1 MSNDIQNIIDRLQ
14 RENERLRREV
24 DALQSRLA
32 ACEKRRAMTLTDR
45 GDNAEGAHAVYHDTW
60 PNDDDGDYY
69 TTWSNHGD

>member
-1 MSNDIQNIIDRLQ
+1 MSNDMQNIIGRLQ
-14 RENERLRREV
+14 RENERLRNEV

-45 GDNAEGAHAVYHDTW
+45 GDNAEGAHAVYYSSS
-60 PNDDDGDYY
+60 NDDDGDYY